1 METPNTSTPIL
12 SPLQP
17 PNTPSSSLQHRSLF
31 VHILNGAGC
40 SDNNALGSGPS
51 KCHCEDEDTTESAPK
66 CLKTSHRNS
75 GTITS
80 ASMSAA
86 EDSVTFS
93 HPLCHYDMARKQQL
107 LDDIAHVK
115 ATAQDLGHKSS
126 ILWSK
131 DTDDAALEALLNFK
145 EILSTFA

>member
-12 SPLQP
+12 PPLQP
-17 PNTPSSSLQHRSLF
+17 PNAPSSSLRHQSSF
-31 VHILNGAGC
+31 VHIHNGAGH
-40 SDNNALGSGPS
+40 SDNDALGSGPS
-51 KCHCEDEDTTESAPK
+51 KCLCKDKDTTESAPK
-66 CLKTSHRNS
+66 CLKTSYRNS
-75 GTITS
+75 GTVMS
-80 ASMSAA
+80 MSMSAA

-93 HPLCHYDMARKQQL
+93 CPSRHYDAARKQQL

-131 DTDDAALEALLNFK
+131 DADDAALEALLDLK
-145 EILSTFA
+145 EILNTFA